1 MVHLI
6 VNKEKNHR
14 EKKKKETFFNDVQG
28 NRRKYL
34 LKNITL
40 WVYFSLNLLY

>member
-14 EKKKKETFFNDVQG
+14 EKKKKKLSSMTFKETEEN
-28 NRRKYL
+28 
-34 LKNITL
+34 T
-40 WVYFSLNLLY
+40 S

>member
-14 EKKKKETFFNDVQG
+14 EKKKKKKLSSMTFKETEEN
-28 NRRKYL
+28 
-34 LKNITL
+34 T
-40 WVYFSLNLLY
+40 S